1 MFWADVR
8 LVVVKMGAIGEFKV
22 IRLICEM
29 PRIFEG
35 AYLKRQNRA
44 KWGRLG

>member
-8 LVVVKMGAIGEFKV
+8 LVVVKMGVIGEFNV
-22 IRLICEM
+22 IRLMGEVKC
-29 PRIFEG
+29 PG

-44 KWGRLG
+44 KWGKARIA